1 MQQKRKQK
9 RKNNHNMKKRTVL
22 SNFPTRLPF
31 QSTILYSFLLYYFK
45 VDSLYWGI
53 FITLYSILWI
63 GAIITKWNEERI
75 DLDDDKKITMAKSKF
90 AERLAE
96 IVRERSKK

>member
-1 MQQKRKQK
+1 
-9 RKNNHNMKKRTVL
+9 MKKKTVI
-22 SNFPTRLPF
+22 SNLPARLPI

-53 FITLYSILWI
+53 FITLYSLLWI
-63 GAIITKWNEERI
+63 VVIIAKCYEERI
-75 DLDDDKKITMAKSKF
+75 DLDDDKKISAGKSKF

-96 IVRERSKK
+96 IVRERGKK